1 MMTYSDWNQLKI
13 MSTSG
18 SKNLS
23 LATIFLLIASFF
35 TFTPAVANA
44 APDGPVDCSG
54 GGTFTI
60 ANDVVVSSADCIGSI
75 TIPAGVTVGS
85 DAFAT
90 SSQLG
95 RIAFLG
101 DVPLGAPWGAS
112 PNVLVLRGISC
123 GTSGYFVVWGTIVLG
138 RHNCTG
144 SVVIP
149 EGITQIAEAAF
160 DADPGYGGV
169 GHPEYGLY
177 NNSTVSTSITS
188 LTLPSTLTSIGSFG
202 FRSGQ
207 FPALTLS
214 SSVTSIG
221 LAAFAGSTLTSI
233 SIGDGLTTISPWVFS
248 GLSSLTSVTF
258 GTGVRTIDERA
269 FSDATALSEITIPDS
284 VELIGIAAFSWYHDS
299 TPFPVRV
306 PTLNYCGNAD
316 LTDTGLPDPS
326 SNASSCL
333 PASPIN
339 LSGSGTAGGGAIAF
353 TPGAD
358 FGSPITSY
366 KYSLNGNAYTAF
378 SAPST
383 ASPLAISGLVNGTS
397 YSVSLKAISAR
408 GEGAASRQV
417 SFIAGAAAHADPAI
431 AGVTAPVADATPVS
445 AVTPTSGYTGT
456 VTWSGLPT
464 TFKAATKYTATITL
478 TPASGYTLVGVPA
491 NHFTIAGASS
501 VTNATNSGVITAV
514 FPATSGDGEIPC
526 GTSGGYLIT
535 SYEITGTNGCV
546 GAVVIPNAIATI
558 AADAFRDITDVTSV
572 TFAPDSSVTTI
583 GDAAFEL
590 APGVGPSLL
599 TSITI
604 PSSVTWIGNGAFQD
618 SNLRSIYFQPGGSSL
633 GIDMHAFKEATDL
646 ESIVIPSRVNFMGQ
660 GVFLNATALR
670 SVTFAPGLQLTYIP
684 QSAFDGASSL
694 ESIVI
699 PNSIFVINERAF
711 AHATSLASVTFQ
723 PDSSLLTIRE
733 DAFLYA
739 TSLSS
744 IAIPASVSTIYG
756 YAFMNATALTS
767 VTFGAGSSLG
777 SMGERI
783 FQGTSS
789 LEFIELPE
797 NDYEVSSYIFFGTG
811 PSVFSRSHVS
821 WKAPL
826 LSVNGSP
833 SVGEKVYAS
842 AFEKVLSI
850 SGLGSTP
857 EEYVYRVTRQENV
870 STSSIDLQADGSYI
884 PLTKAEQDQWYE
896 DMGFYPVAAPQT
908 NPYRFSWRAFMCVAD
923 NGNVT
928 LSRPTSLSLSYASRD
943 QIPVGSSSENHWALF
958 RDATELLHEGAS
970 PSTRTVVGKIYDNY
984 ASQPTNG
991 PDMGLDPSFAPYS
1004 LGISQVY
1011 SSCGAGKTLE
1021 ALEIVEPGT
1030 TNVITT
1036 KELEISPT
1044 LKLKRGSD
1052 YFNESSAGITIG
1064 VTGAGGP
1071 APRFNGT
1078 FNAALWGL
1086 TTIANPVANLPQRS
1100 TYTGPI
1106 ANTFFPR
1113 LLEVNKAHTV
1123 RVFGQNLDQ
1132 VKAMSHKNIDL
1143 SFTIISSKE
1152 IEVRIPALSIG
1163 IKEIKFDAGPGG
1175 IVTHLNALEIR
1186 DTSFSQS
1193 PEPEVPV
1200 TAQPARKATI
1210 WGFVAGLARLDANG
1224 TKNLTSTAKR
1234 LATAKE
1240 ITCIGFTMGP
1250 TATPRDI
1257 QLSYNRASVIC
1268 KRMAASIPGVK
1279 VIRIEGRQETKV
1291 GDRVRRVEVWWR

>member
-1 MMTYSDWNQLKI
+1 
-13 MSTSG
+13 MSASG
-18 SKNLS
+18 FKNLS
-23 LATIFLLIASFF
+23 LATVFLLIASFL

-60 ANDVVVSSADCIGSI
+60 ANDVVISSADCIGSI

-101 DVPLGAPWGAS
+101 DIPLGAPWGAS
-112 PNVLVLRGISC
+112 SNVLVLRGISC

-177 NNSTVSTSITS
+177 NNSTISTSITS

-214 SSVTSIG
+214 NSVTSLG
-221 LAAFAGSTLTSI
+221 LAAFAGSALTSI
-233 SIGDGLTTISPWVFS
+233 SIGDGLSTISPWVFS

-269 FSDATALSEITIPDS
+269 FSDAAALSEVTIPDT

-299 TPFPVRV
+299 APYQVRV

-316 LTDTGLPDPS
+316 LTNTGLPSTP
-326 SNASSCL
+326 SNASTCL
-333 PASPIN
+333 PAKPTN
-339 LSGSGTAGGGAIAF
+339 LSGSGAAGSGSIAF

-366 KYSLNGNAYTAF
+366 KYSLNGGAYTAF
-378 SAPST
+378 SSPST
-383 ASPLAISGLVNGTS
+383 ASPLTISGLVNGTA
-397 YSVSLKAISAR
+397 YSVSLKAVSAR

-431 AGVTAPVADATPVS
+431 AGVTAPVEGATPVS

-464 TFKAATKYTATITL
+464 TFKTATKYTATITL
-478 TPASGYTLVGVPA
+478 TPASGYTLLGVPA
-491 NHFTIAGASS
+491 NHFTIAGATS

-526 GTSGGYLIT
+526 GTGGGYLIT

-546 GAVVIPNAIATI
+546 GAVVIPNAITAI

-583 GDAAFEL
+583 GDAAFAL

-618 SNLRSIYFQPGGSSL
+618 SNLRSIYFQPGGSNL
-633 GIDMHAFKEATDL
+633 GIDMHAFKVATDL

-660 GVFLNATALR
+660 GVFLDATALR
-670 SVTFAPGLQLTYIP
+670 SVTFAPGFQLNYIP

-699 PNSIFVINERAF
+699 PSSVYVIFPRAF
-711 AHATSLASVTFQ
+711 AFATSLASVTFA
-723 PDSSLLTIRE
+723 PGNALAILRE
-733 DAFLYA
+733 DAFFNA

-744 IAIPASVSTIYG
+744 IALPASLHTIYG
-756 YAFMNATALTS
+756 AAFMNATSLTS
-767 VTFGAGSSLG
+767 VTFGAGSSLS
-777 SMGERI
+777 SMGERV
-783 FQGTSS
+783 FEGTSS

-797 NDYEVSSYIFFGTG
+797 NDYEVNSYIFFGTG

-842 AFEKVLSI
+842 AFEKELNI

-870 STSSIDLQADGSYI
+870 STTSIDLQADSSYI
-884 PLTKAEQDQWYE
+884 PLTKTEQDQWYE
-896 DMGFYPVAAPQT
+896 DMGFDPAAAPAN

-928 LSRPTSLSLSYASRD
+928 LTRPTSLSLSYASRD

-958 RDATELLHEGAS
+958 RDATELLHEGES
-970 PSTRTVVGKIYDNY
+970 PSTRTVVGKIYDNN
-984 ASQPTNG
+984 ASQPANG

-1030 TNVITT
+1030 THVVTT
-1036 KELEISPT
+1036 KEFEISPT
-1044 LKLKRGSD
+1044 LKLKRGAD
-1052 YFNESSAGITIG
+1052 YFNEASAGITIG
-1064 VTGAGGP
+1064 VTGGGGP
-1071 APRFNGT
+1071 PPRFVGAY
-1078 FNAALWGL
+1078 NAALWGL
-1086 TTIANPVANLPQRS
+1086 TTIFNPAASNPVSS
-1100 TYTGPI
+1100 TYTGPLVSTFTPRI
-1106 ANTFFPR
+1106 LEANQSQ
-1113 LLEVNKAHTV
+1113 TV
-1123 RVFGQNLDQ
+1123 RVFGQQLDQ
-1132 VKAMSHKNIDL
+1132 VTGVSHKGLAL
-1143 SFTIISSKE
+1143 SFKIISARE
-1152 IEVRIPALSIG
+1152 IEIRIPALSVG
-1163 IKEIKFDAGPGG
+1163 IKEIKFDAGAGG
-1175 IVTHLNALEIR
+1175 IVTHLNAVEVI
-1186 DTSFSQS
+1186 DTSYTQS
-1193 PEPEVPV
+1193 PVTNPPV
-1200 TAQPARKATI
+1200 ITSPTKKSSI
-1210 WGFVAGLARLDANG
+1210 WGFVAGLSRLDSNG
-1224 TKNLTSTAKR
+1224 TKNLKSITKR

-1250 TATPRDI
+1250 TATARDI
-1257 QLSYNRASVIC
+1257 QLSYDRASTIC
-1268 KRMAASIPGVK
+1268 KRLAASIPGLK

-1291 GDRVRRVEVWWR
+1291 GDRVRRVEIWWR